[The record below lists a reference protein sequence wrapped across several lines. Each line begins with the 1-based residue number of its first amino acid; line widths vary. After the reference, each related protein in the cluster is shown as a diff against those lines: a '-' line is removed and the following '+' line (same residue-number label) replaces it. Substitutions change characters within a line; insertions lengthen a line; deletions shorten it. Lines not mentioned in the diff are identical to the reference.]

1 MIMSLSWL
9 IGSLHVLTLGIGF
22 GACWMRAR
30 TLRNVKTRGDLG
42 EVFYADN
49 LYGTATLLWIGTG
62 LWRAFGGL
70 EKGTDHYLQSTAF
83 GLKMTAFGLVF
94 LLELYPMIKLIRWR
108 IDLKKGREPDVART
122 ALMAKLTYA
131 ELAGLAI
138 MVMLA
143 TAMAR
148 GY

>member
-1 MIMSLSWL
+1 MLS
-9 IGSLHVLTLGIGF
+9 T
-22 GACWMRAR
+22 A
-30 TLRNVKTRGDLG
+30 KKPGDLG
-42 EVFYADN
+42 DVFFADN
-49 LYGTATLLWIGTG
+49 LYGIAILLWIGTG

-70 EKGTDHYLQSTAF
+70 EKGTVHYLQSTAF
-83 GLKMTAFGLVF
+83 WLKMTAFGLVF
-94 LLELYPMIKLIRWR
+94 LLELYPMIKLFRWR

-122 ALMAKLTYA
+122 ALMARLTYA

-138 MVMLA
+138 MVLLA